1 MGHVIAVV
9 PASGGVGASLLG
21 AAVAV
26 RAAAARRSCVAVDLD
41 VVAGRLDV
49 LLGCEEV
56 AGWRWDA
63 LADVAGVVEGARL
76 AARLPVAEG
85 VTVLAHPVVHDAGSV
100 RAEGGRA
107 EGGRAGGGPVDAGGA
122 QGVRPTGR
130 SSGSIGD
137 AGPSRPG
144 EPSASRRWLDVVPD
158 VVTGLSRSHDVCVL
172 DLPRDPA
179 VLEAVAGL
187 VDALVI
193 VVGADV
199 AGLCAAARSVP
210 RLRSALGD
218 PVALTGAAA
227 HTDASGATAGW
238 VSAPG
243 VDDPWSEGPA
253 EAWLVLRSDDRL
265 TVEAEDA
272 VVDHLDLPLVGVLP
286 RDARAADDLVAGQ
299 APGSRGR
306 GPVVRL
312 ADDLLLRLV
321 SMEVAA

>member
-9 PASGGVGASLLG
+9 PASGGVGASLLA

-85 VTVLAHPVVHDAGSV
+85 VTVLAHPVVCDAD
-100 RAEGGRA
+100 GGRDDA
-107 EGGRAGGGPVDAGGA
+107 VAARAM
-122 QGVRPTGR
+122 RPTGR
-130 SSGSIGD
+130 PAGFVGD
-137 AGPSRPG
+137 AGPSHPG
-144 EPSASRRWLDVVPD
+144 EPTVSRPWLDIVPD

-187 VDALVI
+187 VDALVV

-199 AGLCAAARSVP
+199 AGLSAAARSVP

-218 PVALTGAAA
+218 PHALTAAA
-227 HTDASGATAGW
+227 AGFGASGATPGS
-238 VSAPG
+238 VSPSRVA
-243 VDDPWSEGPA
+243 DPWSDGPA

-286 RDARAADDLVAGQ
+286 RDPRAADDLVAGR